1 MEDPSLLR
9 SCNSFSPPFHSYFA
23 SDMAQLTPIIL
34 GLFGAMFNDLVC
46 CFVSLSSL
54 GRLGGLNVLGSN
66 ASVGIDIGA
75 TFSKLAGDMD
85 LFFDVEPTLLRC
97 FPVVSSKRVAGS
109 LPLDWVLQIV
119 EQILHIVGLSC
130 EGFEEELV
138 ALFAAIEA
146 GQSKQALTSC
156 SIFGKKSSRESRW
169 LVCSINYDAN
179 SGNASPERVKGRV
192 ASDFL

>member
-1 MEDPSLLR
+1 LFTGREKASEQG
-9 SCNSFSPPFHSYFA
+9 PF
-23 SDMAQLTPIIL
+23 L
-34 GLFGAMFNDLVC
+34 
-46 CFVSLSSL
+46 
-54 GRLGGLNVLGSN
+54 
-66 ASVGIDIGA
+66 
-75 TFSKLAGDMD
+75 DMD